1 MPQTIDLAEA
11 ERRFDEFV
19 LRAEFGGEVVIPRDG
34 APVARLVGVD
44 PERRRTAFEKTV
56 EPVRAFRARARPV
69 TAEEI
74 IALKNEGRR

>member
-44 PERRRTAFEKTV
+44 PEAGRAPIEKAI
-56 EPVRAFRARARPV
+56 EDVRAFRARARPV

-74 IALKNEGRR
+74 IAWKNEGRR